1 MDRKSLPVFLALG
14 LAVIILLAAGMTPK
28 NNEVFRI
35 HIRADSDLPAAQ
47 AVKYK
52 VKDAVVNF
60 LTPVLADCADKAEAM
75 AAVRELLPEIE
86 KEADAVLKAEGCA
99 YRCRAAV
106 RQEEFPARDYNGVT
120 FEAGVYDALILELGS
135 ASGANWWCV
144 VYPPMCFLNGSDN
157 GTEMIR
163 YRSILAEL
171 VEKFLAEYGG

>member
-1 MDRKSLPVFLALG
+1 MNRKSLPVFLALG

-60 LTPVLADCADKAEAM
+60 LTPVLAGCADKAEAM

-86 KEADAVLKAEGCA
+86 KEADAVLEAEGCA

-106 RQEEFPARDYNGVT
+106 RQEEREDQHDLIGAFSGVPRQRHRAAGTGPSAGKPAKERTGRGQPHT
-120 FEAGVYDALILELGS
+120 AG
-135 ASGANWWCV
+135 
-144 VYPPMCFLNGSDN
+144 
-157 GTEMIR
+157 
-163 YRSILAEL
+163 
-171 VEKFLAEYGG
+171 